1 MWFKS
6 FLRDMN
12 IFVLLNN
19 ILSDVVTNNRGL
31 ATISRGVPHS
41 ISNIYFKN
49 SETDIKKM
57 AYQEK
62 LLM

>member
-1 MWFKS
+1 
-6 FLRDMN
+6 MN

-62 LLM
+62 LLMW

>member
-31 ATISRGVPHS
+31 VTISRGVPHN
-41 ISNIYFKN
+41 ISNIRFKN
-49 SETDIKKM
+49 SETDI
-57 AYQEK
+57 
-62 LLM
+62 